1 MKPLIYI
8 VVIVVA
14 LALLGG
20 LLFFSQYI
28 GLVSMNE
35 VANQDWADL
44 DAQLRSRADLAP
56 DLVSAVKNRAP
67 DEEEV
72 FNGIADALGK
82 LAAATPS
89 ARAESEE
96 ALTIAI
102 NRLLAVANSC
112 PELNADEDFIR
123 LQIELADAEK
133 RIDASRKQYN
143 DNVEI
148 YNMCTDGFLVSYV
161 AGRIGFLPR
170 ERFEPPKVSAKA
182 HGEAAPD
189 EAETE
194 KNK

>member
-1 MKPLIYI
+1 
-8 VVIVVA
+8 
-14 LALLGG
+14 
-20 LLFFSQYI
+20 
-28 GLVSMNE
+28 MNE
-35 VANQDWADL
+35 VAKQDWADL

-72 FNGIADALGK
+72 FNGVADALGK
-82 LAAATPS
+82 LAAAATPS

-96 ALTIAI
+96 ALTIALG
-102 NRLLAVANSC
+102 RLLAVAESC

-143 DNVEI
+143 DNIEI
-148 YNMCTDGFLVSYV
+148 YNMCTDGFLVSHV
-161 AGRIGFLPR
+161 AGRIGFPPR

-182 HGEAAPD
+182 HGEAVPD
-189 EAETE
+189 EAEPE